1 MSARIVSIIL
11 GIVLIAAGAVG
22 FLPGQNIVS
31 SQGIFA
37 VDLPHNVVHIA
48 SGLLLLILPFIIGG
62 KQSLLL
68 LGVVYAAIAVLGLL
82 HPLDNTLIAGQIAMN
97 AADRYILHPAVAVLL
112 LLAGLV
118 FSNRT
123 NE

>member
-1 MSARIVSIIL
+1 MSAKIISIVL
-11 GIVLIAAGAVG
+11 GLVLIAVGAVG
-22 FLPGQNIVS
+22 FLPNPIVS
-31 SQGIFA
+31 AAGLFE
-37 VDLPHNVVHIA
+37 VDLAHNVVHIA
-48 SGLLLLILPFIIGG
+48 TGLLLLILPFIIGG

-68 LGVVYAAIAVLGLL
+68 IGVVYAAIAVLGLL
-82 HPLDNTLIAGQIAMN
+82 HPTDSTLIAGQIAMN
-97 AADRYILHPAVAVLL
+97 AADRYILHPAVAAVL